1 MSGFASAN
9 VGKTPATESLALYET
24 PVLYQTSDVSPATGY
39 SQNVTESTV
48 TKKWEIQSG
57 SLPNDTSVHFIKNTA
72 VSDWTTPIKA
82 RFWTDGDSSSTVDVT
97 MSTSGNDT
105 NGNPIYNASVPNET
119 VNRVKFISNNSKSSR
134 DLTLVNH
141 GYGSTYSPAL
151 PKGLVLNLNTFKNN
165 GADNDVS
172 NVKAHYKDENGNHI
186 NNDPTGAHFSFN
198 SDGLYGVWF
207 TIPDDA
213 RYVKFYRTESN
224 YSFDTDYLDL
234 NNYHHGYGLYLKT
247 NGNGNPPVEYGS
259 VYHWSEFVSW
269 SSTTDSWT
277 DGEAG
282 SLTSVAYTSTY
293 QPEDRYGYISSI
305 NGTSDEDN
313 FIYFDTSANTS
324 YEPYVKFYTNNDGSG
339 TTYEGVKTSDSSAAN
354 IKTDLA
360 GTNLYR
366 IRLPKNAKYF
376 KIADGIDG
384 TLSSSY
390 IPLEEDVTITQGTGA
405 SAVDVSVENFRH
417 AGTTFAVDSS
427 GNASV
432 QSLRSGFT
440 PVKDTMADPLNPKT
454 DADFVFFTDTNNTF
468 ANSGKVYAYFY
479 GAADGEYMVSPTQ
492 SWPGIKASTDNE
504 DLADTTYTDNAGNTV
519 YMFRIPKGNEGTYSR
534 VIFTNGLADDN
545 ANFKITQSQVISGG
559 KNYVLDT
566 TVSSQYYGAFATN
579 GKVYAVDD
587 TQANQKSTE
596 PTADYNTGDGRT
608 IYIINNGTPDIVS
621 GSADSPA
628 ITRNPLDEMHIVFYS
643 DAGTTPV
650 GNENGYKPDK
660 VIGEQYNGTDVY
672 KINVPDY
679 ATYFKI
685 TNGIGKGTGS
695 SDKERHSEVKQISD
709 KGLYNFVEPDK
720 VENNANSAA
729 SYVQGTY
736 SSTLSNNAYL
746 LDLVNPRIEPDDD
759 PPPVNPSPGIHI
771 ATIVTDDTAGETL
784 GKQKYIKWLRQVINP
799 EYDPSEQNSEEYI
812 VDREYLYHTN
822 ADIGPTAGTGG
833 NGVKKVK
840 VVKSSG
846 TYTWKEVKA
855 PEGYELV
862 TETQTASGE
871 TTTFSDQPIIGKL
884 KLVKEYA
891 DGMPSSL
898 DNTEFTYTVTLTA
911 PTGKKFTLSSG
922 QIQVGNSDNSGT
934 PVTITA
940 EKFNSSTNVSGGAV
954 TYTNASVTSDTTASF
969 NVVVKKSEYVVVDN
983 LPYNTQYSVR
993 EILPTDWLQEN
1004 SSGQY
1009 GTTTTP
1015 STGTIVST
1023 TEKLVSF
1030 TNAKTTTLT
1039 VRKTIVLPESGLS
1052 SAEQTDLQNKT
1063 FTFTVTLSN
1072 ADLAL
1077 SDYTYSYTYSPT
1089 PTNSVPN
1096 ISPAASEH
1104 PTTLTVILKGN
1115 QSATISGIP
1124 AGTQYQV
1131 VEGAPGLGWTTSYTL
1146 TDTPASGSASTTTG
1160 DTVSAPIR
1168 VIGENGSTAAFTN
1181 TYQKPELVDFTLE
1194 KSVVGSLPSSI
1205 SDPYYKMTVTLKAPA
1220 GKNFLDY
1227 ASVIEYDSSI
1237 SDKTVRNC

>member
-9 VGKTPATESLALYET
+9 VGKTPETESLALSET
-24 PVLYQTSDVSPATGY
+24 PVLYQTTTVSPSTGY
-39 SQNVTESTV
+39 SQNVAESTV

-492 SWPGIKASTDNE
+492 SWPGIKASTTNTN
-504 DLADTTYTDNAGNTV
+504 LADTTYADNAANTV

-566 TVSSQYYGAFATN
+566 TASGVHGAFAAS
-579 GKVYAVDD
+579 GKVYPVTTPQD
-587 TQANQKSTE
+587 NQKSTE

-621 GSADSPA
+621 GSADSPD

-643 DAGTTPV
+643 DAAGTTPV
-650 GNENGYKPDK
+650 GNANGYKPDK

-685 TNGIGKGTGS
+685 TNGIGKGSATPS
-695 SDKERHSEVKQISD
+695 KERHSEVKQISD

-729 SYVQGTY
+729 SYVQGAY

-759 PPPVNPSPGIHI
+759 PPPQTSSPGIHI

-799 EYDPSEQNSEEYI
+799 EYDPNTPGSSEYI

-822 ADIGPTAGTGG
+822 ADIGPTAGTGS

-884 KLVKEYA
+884 KLVKELA

-898 DNTEFTYTVTLTA
+898 DNTEFTYTVTLTNA
-911 PTGKKFTLSSG
+911 
-922 QIQVGNSDNSGT
+922 GNSGINLTDFLTQT
-934 PVTITA
+934 PVTGKIT
-940 EKFNSSTNVSGGAV
+940 VD
-954 TYTNASVTSDTTASF
+954 TNATDYYTAHKIVYSVT
-969 NVVVKKSEYVVVDN
+969 VKAEDN
-983 LPYNTQYSVR
+983 PLVELGNIP
-993 EILPTDWLQEN
+993 
-1004 SSGQY
+1004 Y
-1009 GTTTTP
+1009 GTTYSITEAMPDT
-1015 STGTIVST
+1015 SWIRVSAT
-1023 TEKLVSF
+1023 SPIESSISSSNNDVTASF
-1030 TNAKTTTLT
+1030 TNAKVGTLT
-1039 VRKTIVLPESGLS
+1039 
-1052 SAEQTDLQNKT
+1052 LQKE
-1063 FTFTVTLSN
+1063 
-1072 ADLAL
+1072 LA
-1077 SDYTYSYTYSPT
+1077 
-1089 PTNSVPN
+1089 TNP
-1096 ISPAASEH
+1096 
-1104 PTTLTVILKGN
+1104 
-1115 QSATISGIP
+1115 
-1124 AGTQYQV
+1124 
-1131 VEGAPGLGWTTSYTL
+1131 
-1146 TDTPASGSASTTTG
+1146 
-1160 DTVSAPIR
+1160 
-1168 VIGENGSTAAFTN
+1168 STAALPTDAAN
-1181 TYQKPELVDFTLE
+1181 KTYTYHVKLT
-1194 KSVVGSLPSSI
+1194 LPS
-1205 SDPYYKMTVTLKAPA
+1205 DVTSGYTIKVA
-1220 GKNFLDY
+1220 N
-1227 ASVIEYDSSI
+1227 E
-1237 SDKTVRNC
+1237 